1 VSDRARYARQI
12 RLVEIGESGQ
22 ARLEGGVAAVLGEG
36 LCHEIATA
44 YAARA
49 GIGRLVAGTIDEAK
63 LAPPFLENATARAVV
78 AGSRAALSCLRAALD
93 SGNEEETSPPRR

>member
-1 VSDRARYARQI
+1 MSDRARYARQM

-22 ARLEGGVAAVLGEG
+22 ARLEGGVAAVLGQG

-49 GIGRLVAGTIDEAK
+49 GMGRLVAGTIDEAK
-63 LAPPFLENATARAVV
+63 LAPPFLENAAARAVV
-78 AGSRAALSCLRAALD
+78 AGSRAALSCLRAALG
-93 SGNEEETSPPRR
+93 SVNEETSQPRR